1 MAFTTIDDPTIYFN
15 TVLYTGNDTGSTG
28 ITGVG
33 FQPDWV
39 WIKSRNGAYD
49 NNLFDSVR
57 GAEKQLVANNANAE
71 QTLTDS
77 FNSFDSDGFTLGADS
92 QTDGVNNNGTTY
104 VSWNWKAGGSA
115 SSNTNGS
122 ITTSVSANTTA
133 GFSIVSWTGNGTDGA
148 SIGHG
153 LVNPNLSI
161 IKRRDGSG
169 HSWNVN
175 GHPNTALFANDG
187 DTLNLDNTNA
197 LSNSSTK
204 EIDLSTDSGTTC
216 TFVDAGNDINLNS
229 GTFIG
234 YFFKNIKG
242 YSKIGSYTGNGN
254 ADGTFVYTGFRP
266 AWVMVKKTSS
276 STGRGWYIWDNKRI
290 GYNVK
295 NYNLEAN
302 ATAAEDTTERIDLL
316 SNGFKW
322 RSSNL
327 IVNESGI
334 NYLYM
339 AFAESPFVNSNGVP
353 NNAK

>member
-1 MAFTTIDDPTIYFN
+1 MAYTTIDNPELHFQTK
-15 TVLYTGNDTGSTG
+15 LYTGNGSNSHA
-28 ITGVG
+28 ITFDGSENM
-33 FQPDWV
+33 QPDWV
-39 WIKSRNGAYD
+39 WIKDRGTNSHR
-49 NNLFDSVR
+49 LTDSVR
-57 GAEKQLVANNANAE
+57 GATKVLYSDLNYAE
-71 QTLTDS
+71 ATDS
-77 FNSFDSDGFTLGADS
+77 DTIQSFDSNGFTIDDDAD
-92 QTDGVNNNGTTY
+92 TNGNGLNFA
-104 VSWNWKAGGSA
+104 SWNWKAGGSA
-115 SSNTNGS
+115 SSNTDGS

-161 IKRRDGSG
+161 IKRRDASG

-334 NYLYM
+334 NYFYM

-353 NNAK
+353 NNAR

>member
-1 MAFTTIDDPTIYFN
+1 MAYTTIDDPTIYFN
-15 TVLYTGNDTGSTG
+15 TVLYTGNGSSQS

-39 WIKSRNGAYD
+39 WIKQRNEARSHSI
-49 NNLFDSVR
+49 FDVIR
-57 GAEKQLVANNANAE
+57 GVQVQLKSNDADAESTASSF
-71 QTLTDS
+71 LTA
-77 FNSFDSDGFTLGADS
+77 FGTDGFTYGSSD
-92 QTDGVNNNGTTY
+92 NGNKSSSTY

-115 SSNTNGS
+115 SSNTDGS

-216 TFVDAGNDINLNS
+216 TFVDAGNDINLS
-229 GTFIG
+229 GGSFIG

-266 AWVMVKKTSS
+266 ALIIAKRSSATDHWVMF
-276 STGRGWYIWDNKRI
+276 DNKRSTFNQVANTLFPN
-290 GYNVK
+290 G
-295 NYNLEAN
+295 NYTESTSTDYALDF
-302 ATAAEDTTERIDLL
+302 TA
-316 SNGFKW
+316 SGFKF
-322 RSSNL
+322 RNTD
-327 IVNESGI
+327 GAI
-334 NYLYM
+334 NANGSTYIYM

-353 NNAK
+353 TNAR

>member
-1 MAFTTIDDPTIYFN
+1 MAYTTIDDPTIYFN
-15 TVLYTGNDTGSTG
+15 TVLYTGNGSSQS

-39 WIKSRNGAYD
+39 WIKQRNEARSHSI
-49 NNLFDSVR
+49 FDVIR
-57 GAEKQLVANNANAE
+57 GVQVQLKSNDGDAETTASSF
-71 QTLTDS
+71 LTA
-77 FNSFDSDGFTLGADS
+77 FGTDGFTYGSSD
-92 QTDGVNNNGTTY
+92 NGNKSSSTY

-115 SSNTNGS
+115 SSNTDGS

-242 YSKIGSYTGNGN
+242 YSQVGSYTGNGN
-254 ADGTFVYTGFRP
+254 ADGPFIYTGFKP
-266 AWVMVKKTSS
+266 AWLLLTNS
-276 STGRGWYIWDNKRI
+276 GGAGGYNWYIMDNKRDT
-290 GYNVK
+290 YNP
-295 NYNLEAN
+295 LGDLLLAN
-302 ATAAEDTTERIDLL
+302 TNDSTNTVSSERFDLL
-316 SNGFKW
+316 SNGFKV
-322 RSSNL
+322 RRNDGGSNT
-327 IVNESGI
+327 SGGT
-334 NYLYM
+334 YFYY
-339 AFAESPFVNSNGVP
+339 AVAESPFVNSNGVP
-353 NNAK
+353 TNAR

>member
-1 MAFTTIDDPTIYFN
+1 MAYTIIDNPELHFQTK
-15 TVLYTGNDTGSTG
+15 LYTGNGSNSHA
-28 ITGVG
+28 ITFDGSENM
-33 FQPDWV
+33 QPDWV
-39 WIKSRNGAYD
+39 WIKDRGTNSHR
-49 NNLFDSVR
+49 LTDSVR
-57 GAEKQLVANNANAE
+57 GATKVLYSDLNYAE
-71 QTLTDS
+71 ATDS
-77 FNSFDSDGFTLGADS
+77 DTIQSFDSNGFTIDDDAD
-92 QTDGVNNNGTTY
+92 TNGNGQNFA
-104 VSWNWKAGGSA
+104 SWNWKAGGSA
-115 SSNTNGS
+115 SSNSDGS

-353 NNAK
+353 NNAR